1 MTGRGERRDLGMQS
15 QHDPK
20 YPKGP
25 RTRLLY
31 RLRPY
36 SGSYIFHFEKGQST
50 LWGGGGVGVV
60 ETLLTNYLYAMS
72 QTIEYLLGESQIPGP
87 QKYVEY

>member
-1 MTGRGERRDLGMQS
+1 MT
-15 QHDPK
+15 P
-20 YPKGP
+20 
-25 RTRLLY
+25 
-31 RLRPY
+31 
-36 SGSYIFHFEKGQST
+36 ST
-50 LWGGGGVGVV
+50 LRVRVPVYYIDSGLTVDPTYFTLRKDSQPFGGGVGVV

>member
-1 MTGRGERRDLGMQS
+1 MELFVQ
-15 QHDPK
+15 
-20 YPKGP
+20 
-25 RTRLLY
+25 
-31 RLRPY
+31 
-36 SGSYIFHFEKGQST
+36 EAVV
-50 LWGGGGVGVV
+50 GGGVV